1 MDPSSTAST
10 TPISTPPTCSFD
22 AGGSFRP
29 FAESETCEDTG
40 YVTIMR
46 GLMTNREAGVV
57 IGKNGVNMDE
67 LRRSS
72 GARIAISKPETTCS
86 DRVVTVGG
94 ERDQVAVAYGL
105 MARCLSLNELTNRIS
120 FSGGVRR
127 LTTSHTF
134 VRILVAHS
142 LMGTI
147 IGKNGAAIRGVEAET
162 GARVIG
168 LKAILPRSTERV
180 VEVQGSVI
188 AITAALRHMACC
200 MRKEWVRALGVSYY
214 LPIDSSILSDVI
226 LPRDRTHP
234 FPGIDD
240 APVQVVEVP
249 QPLLALLLRA
259 VSGAFPELTSQSN
272 LLLTVR
278 PKSPSTSEISLEG
291 DHAITTKLLFFIR
304 CQLKAISI

>member
-1 MDPSSTAST
+1 MDPSSTASAS
-10 TPISTPPTCSFD
+10 PVSTPQDDFLETPWNFH
-22 AGGSFRP
+22 P
-29 FAESETCEDTG
+29 FEECEDTG

-57 IGKNGVNMDE
+57 IGKNGANMDE

-94 ERDQVAVAYGL
+94 ERNQVAVAYGL
-105 MARCLSLNELTNRIS
+105 MSRCLSLNELTNRIS

-127 LTTSHTF
+127 LTPSHTF
-134 VRILVAHS
+134 VRILIAHS

-147 IGKNGAAIRGVEAET
+147 IGKHGAAIRHVETAT
-162 GARVIG
+162 GSRVIA

-180 VEVQGSVI
+180 VEVQGSII
-188 AITAALRHMACC
+188 AITSALRHIALC

-226 LPRDRTHP
+226 LPRDQSHP
-234 FPGIDD
+234 FPGINDTM
-240 APVQVVEVP
+240 AQAVTVP
-249 QPLLALLLRA
+249 QPLLAILLRA
-259 VSGAFPELTSQSN
+259 ISNAFPEITSQSD
-272 LLLTVR
+272 LLLTVH
-278 PKSPSTSEISLEG
+278 PKGPGTSAIEIEG
-291 DHAITTKLLFFIR
+291 DHAIATKLHFFIR
-304 CQLKAISI
+304 CQLKALT